1 MKPWSLRAR
10 VLLLCTLPALG
21 LSLGMGSFYL
31 WSRHADLDRQLNEH
45 GLAVLY
51 KFSADAKLALLSG
64 EPTRSQVVL
73 DQIIEEPEIRSAAL
87 FNREGNVLAKVGPRF
102 KYEFTAITDI
112 SKPISK
118 TISDE
123 FDFIAPVLNQDQTL
137 GYLQIELSN
146 TEIELNF
153 LQTVLSVILVVL
165 FIFLLSSTAA
175 LRLFRDIQH
184 PLAAFSR
191 AMREARDG
199 NLQPKLISRF
209 LNEFN
214 TAGDMLNDMLGAIRS
229 EQERLKS
236 NIEESEQDL
245 RETLETIEVQ
255 NIELD
260 LARKEALEASR
271 IKSEFLANMS
281 HEIRTP
287 LNGIIGFTELLRK
300 SPLSIRQREY
310 AETIQKSSDGLLLI
324 VNQILDFSKMEAGKL
339 QLDHV
344 PLNLRDV
351 IEDVLTLLAPLA
363 YEKNLEQIPI
373 IYSDVP
379 LDLLGDPQ
387 RLKQIITNLVNNAI
401 KFSEDGNIIVRAS
414 LEEENNSHVLIKV
427 SITDTGIGIGPDE
440 QAHLF
445 QAFRQANA
453 GSNRRFGGTGLGLVI
468 SKHLTEQ
475 MGGHI
480 GVDSILGKGSTFYFT
495 FKSDRASG
503 IHPELPYILQN
514 KKIAIFDPNPTVA
527 GTWQNYLQYWGA
539 STFILSSLT
548 ESLEH
553 WDIKQY
559 GDAIIFG
566 VARETSIDT
575 NITNFMKKAYL
586 SSIPIILVGRSPDP
600 NLMEPGL
607 INLSSGYIPKPVCY
621 KKLYDTFSSL
631 FGSSSLKNRT
641 PSSPAKLRFNKSIS
655 AMAVDD
661 NPANLKL
668 ISVLLK
674 DLGVAVVAFDSGLK
688 ALQHVEQN
696 PVDLIF
702 MDIQMPGMD
711 GVETSRRIR
720 EIEGTRKHT
729 PIIAVTA
736 HALESERNELL
747 RSGLDD
753 YLTKPIS
760 EAQLVHVVS
769 KLLET
774 EIDAAPENTAISIE
788 QSDKVL
794 DWPLCLKL
802 ANQKT
807 DLALD
812 MLMMLLNSLAEDKH
826 AIQHAH
832 DTNNEEMLGQC
843 VHKLHGATR
852 YVGAPALQK
861 AAFFYEDI
869 LKKKNLAHYELAY
882 QQLLQAIDDL
892 ILWQSSEH
900 ATAIFGLSAAL

>member
-1 MKPWSLRAR
+1 
-10 VLLLCTLPALG
+10 
-21 LSLGMGSFYL
+21 
-31 WSRHADLDRQLNEH
+31 
-45 GLAVLY
+45 
-51 KFSADAKLALLSG
+51 
-64 EPTRSQVVL
+64 
-73 DQIIEEPEIRSAAL
+73 
-87 FNREGNVLAKVGPRF
+87 
-102 KYEFTAITDI
+102 
-112 SKPISK
+112 
-118 TISDE
+118 
-123 FDFIAPVLNQDQTL
+123 DFIEPIEVSNRLV
-137 GYLQIELSN
+137 GYLQIELN
-146 TEIELNF
+146 DAETELYF
-153 LQTVLSVILVVL
+153 LQNVLTIFLLVLGV
-165 FIFLLSSTAA
+165 FLLSSTAG

-184 PLAAFSR
+184 PLAAFTR
-191 AMREARDG
+191 GMREARDG
-199 NLQPKLISRF
+199 DLSAKQMPRYLI
-209 LNEFN
+209 EFN
-214 TAGDMLNDMLGAIRS
+214 TASDMLNDMLQSIRA
-229 EQERLKS
+229 EQERLES

-351 IEDVLTLLAPLA
+351 IEEVLTLLAPLA
-363 YEKNLEQIPI
+363 FEKNLEQIPL

-401 KFSEDGNIIVRAS
+401 KFSEDGNVIIRVS
-414 LEEENNSHVLIKV
+414 LEEESNNEVSIKV
-427 SITDTGIGIGPDE
+427 AVTDTGIGISQDE

-453 GSNRRFGGTGLGLVI
+453 SSNRRFGGTGLGLVI

-480 GVDSILGKGSTFYFT
+480 GVESTLGKGSTFYFT
-495 FKSDRASG
+495 FKADKAPHTHSEFPAILQQKKIAVFDPNATVAGIWQHYLQTWGASCILLNALTDAAEALQESPQWDAVVFGLSRDSDNDAATTNLLRQLYMKSIPVILAGRAPDPSLLASG
-503 IHPELPYILQN
+503 IVSTA
-514 KKIAIFDPNPTVA
+514 IA
-527 GTWQNYLQYWGA
+527 
-539 STFILSSLT
+539 
-548 ESLEH
+548 
-553 WDIKQY
+553 
-559 GDAIIFG
+559 
-566 VARETSIDT
+566 
-575 NITNFMKKAYL
+575 
-586 SSIPIILVGRSPDP
+586 
-600 NLMEPGL
+600 
-607 INLSSGYIPKPVCY
+607 YIPKPVCY
-621 KKLYDTFSSL
+621 RKLYDACASL
-631 FGSSSLKNRT
+631 FGS
-641 PSSPAKLRFNKSIS
+641 AAIKSIALAAPTKFHFSRPVS

-674 DLGVAVVAFDSGLK
+674 DLGVDTVAFDSGLK
-688 ALQHVEQN
+688 ALQHVEQH
-696 PVDLIF
+696 PVDIIF

-760 EAQLVHVVS
+760 ETQLVHVVS
-769 KLLET
+769 KLLE
-774 EIDAAPENTAISIE
+774 IQLDAQPAHSEALPPS
-788 QSDKVL
+788 SDSVL

-812 MLMMLLNSLAEDKH
+812 MLMMLLNSLTEDKKS
-826 AIQHAH
+826 IQHALE
-832 DTNNEEMLGQC
+832 TENREMLLQS

-861 AAFFYEDI
+861 AAFLYEDALRKHEQAKVI
-869 LKKKNLAHYELAY
+869 DAHA
-882 QQLLQAIDDL
+882 QLLQAIDDL
-892 ILWQSSEH
+892 IRWQASEH